1 MAETTGQLDKLI
13 EKKVDD
19 SINTFTKSIREQ
31 ITKFL
36 VDNGDYSGDYVYTVN
51 KWTTDRNGSKIPETF
66 NHQSLYH
73 VEKGLI
79 AGISRSV
86 KDKMVARAT
95 KQLLEKVSL
104 LS

>member
-13 EKKVDD
+13 EEKV
-19 SINTFTKSIREQ
+19 NTKISEFTKSIREQ

-36 VDNGDYSGDYVYTVN
+36 VDNGDYSGDHVYTVS
-51 KWTTDRNGSKIPETF
+51 KWTADRNGSKIPESF
-66 NHQSLYH
+66 SHESLYH

-79 AGISRSV
+79 AGISKSV